1 MAYGSR
7 YYYNRAFDFEE
18 RDEDAEEMSKGPFKV
33 LHSNLEIAAAVDG
46 KLPGFYSFG
55 EKKVANTAAYQFITD
70 GRFSTLKL
78 STPKIPQSFLTA
90 IVSYFRQD
98 LTKEAIVKVTYNKV
112 LRRFFLRYP
121 NMEETK
127 AEKGYI
133 IYNFSRWIQ
142 RDEITVLDIH
152 SHNTMP
158 AFFSATDDADEYIP
172 GLYGV
177 IGNLDSE
184 QPTMAFRFS
193 GWGIEKSLDMS
204 ELFAEE
210 VSSDAV

>member
-1 MAYGSR
+1 MTGSR
-7 YYYNRAFDFEE
+7 YYNRAFDFEE
-18 RDEDAEEMSKGPFKV
+18 RNEEAEELNKGPFKM
-33 LHSNLEIAAAVDG
+33 LRSNPEIAAAMEG
-46 KLPGFYSFG
+46 KLPGFYTFG
-55 EKKVANTAAYQFITD
+55 EKKVANTATYQFLTD
-70 GRFSTLKL
+70 GHFSTLKL
-78 STPKIPQSFLTA
+78 STPKIPQGFLTA

-127 AEKGYI
+127 AEKSYI
-133 IYNFSRWIQ
+133 IYNFSRWIK

-158 AFFSATDDADEYIP
+158 AFFSGTDDADEWIP

-177 IGNLDSE
+177 IGSLGSE
-184 QPTMAFRFS
+184 KPTMAFRFS
-193 GWGIEKSLDMS
+193 GFGTSKTLDVS
-204 ELFAEE
+204 ELFAME